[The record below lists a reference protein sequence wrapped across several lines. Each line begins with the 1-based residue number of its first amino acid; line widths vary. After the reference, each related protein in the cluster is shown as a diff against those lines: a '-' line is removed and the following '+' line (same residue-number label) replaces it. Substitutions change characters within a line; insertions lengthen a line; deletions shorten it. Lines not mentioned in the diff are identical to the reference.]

1 MSPKKPHQR
10 RLPTVLP
17 PAQVPVPRVAPE
29 LASPPAE
36 LHPGPDAVPDPEPDP
51 MPVPGPRPPPDDAF
65 GSWTIEA
72 PADSRDDD
80 RDDDLDDDLGGRRG
94 RRTALVVVALACLLG
109 GGALAYAVL
118 LGQDDAPPVPDAGGT
133 AAPELALG
141 PARSRVETQVM
152 ASGDLVVRQ
161 TISAEEPLT
170 SLALDLPVV
179 AGAEELSADQVEV
192 LAGGAEATGPDRIVA
207 TGAIY
212 TFEASTE
219 VLVTYRL
226 RGALQ
231 VSDSVTGRALAVVT
245 HLPATYAPMVER
257 EVRSVRAPTVL
268 ALACSRPPDG
278 SPRPCGTEAADS
290 RWQVELTGDAVGDR
304 VLAQLDLG

>member
-17 PAQVPVPRVAPE
+17 PAQVPIPRVAPE
-29 LASPPAE
+29 LGSPPAE
-36 LHPGPDAVPDPEPDP
+36 PDLVPDPVPDPEPDP
-51 MPVPGPRPPPDDAF
+51 VPVPGPRPPPDDAF

-72 PADSRDDD
+72 PAADL
-80 RDDDLDDDLGGRRG
+80 DDDLDDDLGGRRS

-109 GGALAYAVL
+109 GVALAYAFL
-118 LGQDDAPPVPDAGGT
+118 LGQDDAPPVPDAGRT
-133 AAPELALG
+133 SAPALALG
-141 PARSRVETQVM
+141 PARSRIETQVM

-192 LAGGAEATGPDRIVA
+192 LAGGAEASGPDRIVA

-226 RGALQ
+226 RGAVQ

-257 EVRSVRAPTVL
+257 EVRVVRAPAVL

-278 SPRPCGTEAADS
+278 SPRPCGTKVSDGRWRVDLAD
-290 RWQVELTGDAVGDR
+290 DALGDR
-304 VLAQLDLG
+304 VLAQLDAG

>member
-17 PAQVPVPRVAPE
+17 SAQVPVPRVAPE
-29 LASPPAE
+29 LGSSPA
-36 LHPGPDAVPDPEPDP
+36 EPDP
-51 MPVPGPRPPPDDAF
+51 VPVPGPRPPPDDAS

-72 PADSRDDD
+72 PAEDRDDD
-80 RDDDLDDDLGGRRG
+80 RDDDRDEPLGGQRG

-109 GGALAYAVL
+109 GGALAYALL
-118 LGQDDAPPVPDAGGT
+118 LGPDDGPPVPDAGGT
-133 AAPELALG
+133 SAPALALG
-141 PARSRVETQVM
+141 PAESRVETQVM
-152 ASGDLVVRQ
+152 PSGDLVVRQ
-161 TISAEEPLT
+161 TIRAEEPLT
-170 SLALDLPVV
+170 SLALEIPVV
-179 AGAEELSADQVEV
+179 AGAEGLSAEQVEV
-192 LAGGAEATGPDRIVA
+192 VAGGAEATGPDRIVA

-226 RGALQ
+226 RGAVQ
-231 VSDSVTGRALAVVT
+231 ASDSVAGRALAVVT

-257 EVRSVRAPTVL
+257 EVRVVRAPVVL

-278 SPRPCGTEAADS
+278 SPRPCGTKVSDGRWRVDLADD
-290 RWQVELTGDAVGDR
+290 RVGDR
-304 VLAQLDLG
+304 VLAQLDGG